1 MSSNHLPRL
10 LLWGCFL
17 PNVTYGL
24 FPRNMIDILWGFWEL
39 FHLACQFTKSSVKKK
54 IWFWKKKKKKRDF
67 LWPLTFCLQLNKNQP
82 VTVHDVLQI
91 LRRHVSVPQCDVFG
105 YLTIDHELV
114 VLFSPVDQ
122 RPTPMQ
128 VTHTQGQTHWTL
140 KCTWIFSQFCRECV
154 CFVVW

>member
-1 MSSNHLPRL
+1 M
-10 LLWGCFL
+10 GCIPETWWIYSQDL
-17 PNVTYGL
+17 G
-24 FPRNMIDILWGFWEL
+24 II
-39 FHLACQFTKSSVKKK
+39 SSVVPVYKFFSSKKK
-54 IWFWKKKKKKRDF
+54 IWSWKKKRHF

-114 VLFSPVDQ
+114 VLFAPVDQ

-128 VTHTQGQTHWTL
+128 VTHTQSDPLNIKMHVDIFPIL
-140 KCTWIFSQFCRECV
+140 SLCVLLFDSSVNRSSFMLWIFFYLFFFFCTHT
-154 CFVVW
+154 